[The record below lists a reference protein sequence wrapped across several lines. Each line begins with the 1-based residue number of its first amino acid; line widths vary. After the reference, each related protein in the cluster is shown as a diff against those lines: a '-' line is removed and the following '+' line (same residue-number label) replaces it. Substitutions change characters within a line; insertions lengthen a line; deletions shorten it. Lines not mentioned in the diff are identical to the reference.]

1 MATNISNKLSLT
13 TDLDEEDYQTNNSIY
28 ETNSSSMAKIDEDI
42 YTKQQELKVFIFVI
56 INKQIVFIFRKKLKL
71 LLLLVQKWLEC
82 VLKLNE
88 KN

>member
-28 ETNSSSMAKIDEDI
+28 ETNSSSMAKINEDI

-71 LLLLVQKWLEC
+71 LLLLAQKWLEC